1 MKLEEVKNLQNIF
14 KSNLNKIS
22 KGRFKSKE
30 QKSALENNKLLY
42 EWQEAVIKLFNYYF
56 LIASEVKHKAKYR
69 KGLKILSRKQM
80 LQRLPI
86 ELAQVK
92 ASNTSENLLNEIR
105 KNICSLYRA
114 KEITKNVY
122 SNTMNSIKL

>member
-1 MKLEEVKNLQNIF
+1 MKLEEAKKLQDIF
-14 KSNLNKIS
+14 KLNLNKIS

-30 QKSALENNKLLY
+30 QKSALENNKLPY
-42 EWQEAVIKLFNYYF
+42 EWQEAVIKLLNYYF
-56 LIASEVKHKAKYR
+56 LIASESKHKAKYR
-69 KGLKILSRKQM
+69 KGLKILSRKQI

-86 ELAQVK
+86 ALAQVK

-105 KNICSLYRA
+105 KNIYSLYRA